1 MSFDTYVI
9 DENAARSDMMKIG
22 QARQKL
28 QQARN
33 TLKHLNEEAEGMQGQ
48 TGAAI
53 AEKSQELMMRI
64 DQLSRRLQASVEL
77 LNQTVSHYQSIDAW
91 HADWFRK

>member
-1 MSFDTYVI
+1 
-9 DENAARSDMMKIG
+9 
-22 QARQKL
+22 
-28 QQARN
+28 
-33 TLKHLNEEAEGMQGQ
+33 MQGQ

-91 HADWFRK
+91 HAGRFRR

>member
-33 TLKHLNEEAEGMQGQ
+33 TLKHLNEEARACRDRPVQP
-48 TGAAI
+48 
-53 AEKSQELMMRI
+53 
-64 DQLSRRLQASVEL
+64 LQKNPRS
-77 LNQTVSHYQSIDAW
+77 
-91 HADWFRK
+91 